1 LISPTAKRLPLP
13 ELVAQ
18 PPLTLS
24 ASYLVIN
31 FKSRIRTNKRRKM
44 ATTKV
49 TTADFDS
56 VVLKSTTPVLVD
68 FWAEWCGPCR
78 AVGPILEDI
87 SNEYGAKIKI
97 VKLNTDE
104 EQAIAMKYGISSIP
118 TMNVF
123 VNGEVV
129 KTLVGAKPKP
139 ALLKD
144 LESFI
149 K

>member
-1 LISPTAKRLPLP
+1 
-13 ELVAQ
+13 
-18 PPLTLS
+18 
-24 ASYLVIN
+24 
-31 FKSRIRTNKRRKM
+31 M

-49 TTADFDS
+49 TAADFEQ

-78 AVGPILEDI
+78 AVGPILEEI
-87 SNEYGAKIKI
+87 SKEHGDKLKI

-104 EQAIAMKYGISSIP
+104 EGTIAMKYGISSIP

-123 VNGEVV
+123 VGGQVV
-129 KTLVGAKPKP
+129 KSIVGAKSKP

-144 LESFI
+144 LESYI
-149 K
+149 